1 MEIYYYALFFL
12 FQLCFVVQIYF
23 LLVVQ
28 TRLAYYKTPNFDF
41 VNLHP
46 LSVIICGRNELANF
60 KKNLP
65 FILAQDYPDFEVIIV
80 NDCSVDDSQY
90 YLKDLAAQHPNVKIV
105 TLKED
110 SRFRRGKKFAVS
122 MGVKAAKNDILV
134 FTDADCV
141 PESSSWLKYIQRHYE
156 SPGVEIV
163 LGYSPYERYAGIL
176 NNLIRFE
183 TFFTALNYLSF
194 ALYGIPYMGVGR
206 NLSYK
211 KELFFKGK
219 GFAAHMH
226 VPSGDDD
233 LFVNQ
238 HATKNN
244 VAIEIEKQSQQL
256 SEPKLTWKAYWQQK
270 NRHQGAGK
278 LYKTKHKLILSLQAI
293 SAILFYVTLLAL
305 LILKVELVF
314 VISVF
319 FVRLVLQAIIFSRA
333 MKKLCVADLIWYF
346 PLLEPLYYFYLLL
359 LSFAGIFKKKI
370 TWK

>member
-1 MEIYYYALFFL
+1 MH
-12 FQLCFVVQIYF
+12 
-23 LLVVQ
+23 
-28 TRLAYYKTPNFDF
+28 TKLAYYKTPHFDF

-46 LSVIICGRNELANF
+46 LSVIICGRNELENF

-65 FILAQDYPDFEVIIV
+65 LILNQNYPDFEVIVV

-90 YLKDLAAQHPNVKIV
+90 YLKDLAGEYPHLKIV

-110 SRFRRGKKFAVS
+110 IRFRRGKKFAVS
-122 MGVKAAKNDILV
+122 MGVKAAIHDILV
-134 FTDADCV
+134 FTDADCA
-141 PESSSWLKYIQRHYE
+141 PKSEFWLKYIQRHYE
-156 SPGVEIV
+156 QPNVEIV
-163 LGYSPYERYAGIL
+163 LGYSPYEKLSGFL
-176 NNLIRFE
+176 NALIRYE

-194 ALYGIPYMGVGR
+194 ALTGTPYMGVGR

-226 VPSGDDD
+226 IPSGDDD

-238 HATKNN
+238 HATKDN
-244 VAIEIEKQSQQL
+244 VVIEIDEQSQQL
-256 SEPKLTWKAYWQQK
+256 SEPKLTWKSYWQQK

-278 LYKTKHKLILSLQAI
+278 LYKSKHKYMLSIQAI
-293 SAILFYVTLLAL
+293 SAMLFYVSLVVL

-319 FVRLVLQAIIFSRA
+319 FVRLVLQAIIYSKA
-333 MKKLCVADLIWYF
+333 MRKLCVPDLIWYF
-346 PLLEPLYYFYLLL
+346 PLLEPFYYFYLLL
-359 LSFAGIFKKKI
+359 LSFAGIFKKKV